1 MLLYLDCR
9 NGISGDMTLAAL
21 VDIGL
26 SLSPLETLLHDAGIH
41 CQLRTWPEN
50 RGAGPGR
57 RVDVSWSD
65 PQPMRHPHDIAAIFA
80 RVAVSDTVRARA
92 MNILDSLTE
101 AEAHAHGIPPEQ
113 VHFHEVGAI
122 DTLVDILGVA
132 WGLEQLG
139 IDRVVTSPLPLF
151 SGWIDCD
158 HGRLPLPA
166 PATAYLLTGKVMFQ
180 TEATTELITPTGAAV
195 IHGLVGN
202 EGCGVVWP
210 AGRVQAMG
218 TGYGSRPVD
227 CGLRAW
233 LLAVDDAGAAAGGS
247 AEAGGGAGA
256 GGDMGGCL
264 SAACGGQAEDV
275 LQLESHVDH
284 LTGEELGAAVER
296 LAGMKEVLD
305 VLWLA
310 GITKKN
316 RAGGLL
322 RVLCMPQDG
331 AVVCAAMVRHTHT
344 LGVRWQ
350 RVGRVIL
357 PRKAVRTGDG
367 LSAKAYVVEGR
378 EYVRVECEA
387 LKAAADA
394 AGVGMPAMR
403 LGVGGVGV
411 GVEKK
416 G

>member
-9 NGISGDMTLAAL
+9 NGISGDMTLAAM

-26 SLSPLETLLHDAGIH
+26 ALSPLETLLHDAGVH
-41 CQLRTWPEN
+41 CHVRTWPET
-50 RGAGPGR
+50 RGAGPGH

-65 PQPMRHPHDIAAIFA
+65 PQPMRHPHDIAAIFE
-80 RVAVSDTVRARA
+80 RVAVSAAVRDRA
-92 MNILDSLTE
+92 MKVLDALTD

-139 IDRVVTSPLPLF
+139 IDRVVTSPLPMF

-166 PATAYLLTGKVMFQ
+166 PATAYLLTGKAMFQ

-202 EGCGVVWP
+202 EACGAAWP
-210 AGRVQAMG
+210 AGRVKAMG
-218 TGYGSRPVD
+218 TGYGSRPVE

-233 LLAVDDAGAAAGGS
+233 LLAVNAETNAAA
-247 AEAGGGAGA
+247 AAGA
-256 GGDMGGCL
+256 GGDMGECL

-284 LTGEELGAAVER
+284 LTGEELGAAVEC
-296 LAGMKEVLD
+296 LASMGEVLD

-331 AVVCAAMVRHTHT
+331 AEVCAAMVRHTHT

-350 RVGRVIL
+350 RLGRIIL
-357 PRKAVRTGDG
+357 PRKAVRVGG
-367 LSAKAYVVEGR
+367 LAAKAYVVEGR
-378 EYVRVECEA
+378 EYARVECEA
-387 LKAAADA
+387 LKAAAGT

-403 LGVGGVGV
+403 LGG
-411 GVEKK
+411 
-416 G
+416 